1 MIKTKYRGLHCRVNK
16 DGTRSFYLRLTV
28 EGKRTWRWVGDTL
41 EEARMVQRTL
51 KKKRMLK
58 ALGIRADL
66 REK

>member
-1 MIKTKYRGLHCRVNK
+1 
-16 DGTRSFYLRLTV
+16 LTV